1 MVLAVTVTVTVV
13 LLLMIIIS
21 SSMVC
26 CGLVARGRTVN
37 MTRAAT

>member
-1 MVLAVTVTVTVV
+1 MVLAVTVTVV
-13 LLLMIIIS
+13 LLLMMIIII